1 MNRSRRV
8 TEHVLRESRGD
19 GSFVPSCKGRLRVV
33 QRSVLHLVPRAFGRW
48 RSLWFWK
55 WRRDDRRGQRCWST
69 CVRDLHGSDLPV
81 LSGRRKLTMADR
93 GRPSDLRSF
102 LRFLPNTP
110 SAVGVPMD
118 VAGEGAASVRMGAGV
133 GLPPSFGFPREGGR
147 PRAVGGVGASIGL
160 GGTAYEAAVPMAA
173 GEEAFAAAAITA
185 GLGALAVGVG
195 APGVGACAGEDAETG
210 APAPAPFAIMG
221 GGGGGRPAARAA
233 CVACWCC
240 RCRAAA

>member
-1 MNRSRRV
+1 
-8 TEHVLRESRGD
+8 
-19 GSFVPSCKGRLRVV
+19 
-33 QRSVLHLVPRAFGRW
+33 
-48 RSLWFWK
+48 
-55 WRRDDRRGQRCWST
+55 
-69 CVRDLHGSDLPV
+69 
-81 LSGRRKLTMADR
+81 MADR

-102 LRFLPNTP
+102 LRFLPAAP
-110 SAVGVPMD
+110 SAVGVPID

-147 PRAVGGVGASIGL
+147 PRAVGPVGASIEFE
-160 GGTAYEAAVPMAA
+160 GTAYDGAVPMAA
-173 GEEAFAAAAITA
+173 GEGAFAAAAITA

-195 APGVGACAGEDAETG
+195 APGVGACAGEAAETG
-210 APAPAPFAIMG
+210 AVAAPAPFAIMG